1 MILDLILFRYKHK
14 NKIIYEYLGFFF
26 KALFRI
32 GVDQRI
38 VNKQGK
44 TASDYLE
51 DNPQL
56 IALYEGYGDGIWS
69 AVETSNIP
77 ETERL
82 VKGK

>member
-1 MILDLILFRYKHK
+1 MYI
-14 NKIIYEYLGFFF
+14 

-44 TASDYLE
+44 TVDAYLD

-56 IALYEGYGDGIWS
+56 LAAYNGYGEGIWS
-69 AVETSNIP
+69 AVETSNIQ

-82 VKGK
+82 IKGKLV